1 MGMKKIINSYIM
13 KRKYEFIFFVV
24 LFRFLSSVLSFLYVP
39 IINYLEENA
48 LNRNWH
54 TLIKYSPLL
63 ICYILFFIAFQYL
76 GQFPTKIFY
85 KNVAEYKRSLY

>member
-39 IINYLEENA
+39 IINYTA
-48 LNRNWH
+48 H
-54 TLIKYSPLL
+54 
-63 ICYILFFIAFQYL
+63 
-76 GQFPTKIFY
+76 
-85 KNVAEYKRSLY
+85 

>member
-39 IINYLEENA
+39 IINYLEEN
-48 LNRNWH
+48 
-54 TLIKYSPLL
+54 LL
-63 ICYILFFIAFQYL
+63 YFIFYRISVSRTISS
-76 GQFPTKIFY
+76 TKIFY